1 MKDQFK
7 KYLWILDLL
16 YSSGGITF
24 KEMAEKW
31 KESSLNDRKTI
42 LAKRTFDDYRRA
54 IEETFDVDIICDA
67 SRGYQYRIDN
77 ARSLSTDRIKRWLLS
92 SFAVN
97 NVLQGSRRLSERI
110 IYEDIPSGN
119 DYLLEVV
126 KAMQDGKVISVE
138 YDNFFESTPK
148 QLLIEP
154 YCVKVFRQRWYV
166 VGVMEN
172 EPKGEEP
179 TMLTNQ
185 GSIRRYA
192 LDRVVKLESTDV
204 TFKMPRDF
212 SVSDY
217 FADAFGII
225 VEPEEYDIETIRIKV
240 YDINHRREYL
250 RSLPLHESQKE
261 VERHKDYSVFE
272 LRIAPTYD
280 CIKEILSMGGEV
292 EVISPEYVRQEVEH
306 RAEELLA
313 RYKNA

>member
-148 QLLIEP
+148 TTADRALLREGVP
-154 YCVKVFRQRWYV
+154 PTVVCCGQGKGREGYLALGTRQIS
-166 VGVMEN
+166 
-172 EPKGEEP
+172 
-179 TMLTNQ
+179 L
-185 GSIRRYA
+185 
-192 LDRVVKLESTDV
+192 
-204 TFKMPRDF
+204 
-212 SVSDY
+212 
-217 FADAFGII
+217 FG
-225 VEPEEYDIETIRIKV
+225 
-240 YDINHRREYL
+240 NN
-250 RSLPLHESQKE
+250 
-261 VERHKDYSVFE
+261 
-272 LRIAPTYD
+272 
-280 CIKEILSMGGEV
+280 
-292 EVISPEYVRQEVEH
+292 RQEIPV
-306 RAEELLA
+306 AKGLLG
-313 RYKNA
+313 RYLFQ

>member
-97 NVLQGSRRLSERI
+97 NVLQGNRRLSERI

-138 YDNFFESTPK
+138 YDNFF
-148 QLLIEP
+148 
-154 YCVKVFRQRWYV
+154 
-166 VGVMEN
+166 
-172 EPKGEEP
+172 
-179 TMLTNQ
+179 
-185 GSIRRYA
+185 
-192 LDRVVKLESTDV
+192 
-204 TFKMPRDF
+204 
-212 SVSDY
+212 
-217 FADAFGII
+217 
-225 VEPEEYDIETIRIKV
+225 
-240 YDINHRREYL
+240 
-250 RSLPLHESQKE
+250 
-261 VERHKDYSVFE
+261 
-272 LRIAPTYD
+272 
-280 CIKEILSMGGEV
+280 
-292 EVISPEYVRQEVEH
+292 
-306 RAEELLA
+306 
-313 RYKNA
+313 